1 MLRCLLSKV
10 CYLTSNTGRLCGL
23 GNSKTSSR
31 VLQLVGGKEVMAFSL
46 TIFGTSMVSSLMGS
60 ALSFFYTE
68 VLHIA
73 VGAVGTIFLIARIW
87 DAVNDPVM
95 GFIVDR
101 THTKRGKCIPYMRI
115 VPIPLF
121 VASIFMFL
129 PIQNMSGT
137 FKTFYAGAFY
147 ILYYALFTAVDIP
160 VSGLSPLLFLGQD
173 ERNKAVSISSTLG
186 STGSIL
192 PSGLYF
198 ALVLLIGGS
207 EKSPMGNFI
216 TATVIIGIGCLC
228 IMVSSRYLKE
238 KIVVPSKKESILKTI
253 KPIFKNK
260 PILIILLVSLFG
272 APMGMMGNAL
282 VYFTTWN
289 YADTGLS
296 TAFLFPVLQITSGLS
311 WMVAVISVPFLLRFA
326 SKKRMFIIMAIAGA
340 VFNVVLYLIGF
351 ENVWLYMIF
360 RFFANFPSGVTAT
373 ITSLL
378 LADSIE
384 YAEWKTGE
392 RTEGI
397 TYAVVKFVG
406 KTSGALTSAL
416 TMSMLS
422 FVKYD
427 SAAMQAAK
435 DAGLSISQTYP
446 EVLHMLFILMTL
458 TMTVAFILQLIPMLF
473 YKFQGAFQQQVLDEL
488 KERRLNKD
496 SDVLLIE
503 EERIREEAEK

>member
-1 MLRCLLSKV
+1 MEKGAFKKKV
-10 CYLTSNTGRLCGL
+10 IKS
-23 GNSKTSSR
+23 
-31 VLQLVGGKEVMAFSL
+31 VGGKEVMAFSL

-73 VGAVGTIFLIARIW
+73 VAAVATIFLIARIW

-101 THTKRGKCIPYMRI
+101 THTKWGKCIPYMRI

-121 VASIFMFL
+121 IASIFMFL

-147 ILYYALFTAVDIP
+147 IIYYALFTAVDIP

-186 STGSIL
+186 STGSII

-198 ALVLLIGGS
+198 ALVLFIGGS
-207 EKSPMGNFI
+207 DKSPKGNFI
-216 TATVIIGIGCLC
+216 AATGIIGIGCLC
-228 IMVSSRYLKE
+228 IMISSRYLKE
-238 KIVVPSKKESILKTI
+238 KIIVPPRKESILKTI

-260 PILIILLVSLFG
+260 PMLILLLVSLFG

-282 VYFTTWN
+282 VYFTKWN
-289 YADTGLS
+289 YADTGLGM
-296 TAFLFPVLQITSGLS
+296 AFLFPALQITSGLS
-311 WMVAVISVPFLLRFA
+311 WMVAVISVPFLLKFA
-326 SKKRMFIIMAIAGA
+326 SKKRMFIIMAVTGA
-340 VFNVVLYLIGF
+340 FFNVLLYSIGF
-351 ENVWLYMIF
+351 ENVWLYMIV
-360 RFFANFPSGVTAT
+360 RFFANFPSGVTGT
-373 ITSLL
+373 ITTLL
-378 LADSIE
+378 IADSIE
-384 YAEWKTGE
+384 YVEWKTGE

-397 TYAVVKFVG
+397 TYAIVKFVG

-416 TMSMLS
+416 TMLILS
-422 FVKYD
+422 AVNYN
-427 SAAMQAAK
+427 SAAMQATL
-435 DAGLSISQTYP
+435 DAGGSIRQTYP
-446 EVLHMLFILMTL
+446 EVLNMIFILVTL

-473 YKFQGAFQQQVLDEL
+473 YKFQGAFQQKVLEEL
-488 KERRLNKD
+488 KERRLAKD
-496 SDVLLIE
+496 NEVQLVEGAGISE
-503 EERIREEAEK
+503 EIAEL

>member
-1 MLRCLLSKV
+1 ME
-10 CYLTSNTGRLCGL
+10 
-23 GNSKTSSR
+23 KTS
-31 VLQLVGGKEVMAFSL
+31 LNKKFLKLVGGKEVMAFSL

-73 VGAVGTIFLIARIW
+73 VGVVGTIFLVARIW
-87 DAVNDPVM
+87 EAVNDPFM

-101 THTKRGKCIPYMRI
+101 THTKWGKCIPYLRI
-115 VPIPLF
+115 APIPLF
-121 VASIFMFL
+121 VASVFMFL
-129 PIQNMSGT
+129 PIQNASAS
-137 FKTFYAGAFY
+137 FKSIYAGIFY
-147 ILYYALFTAVDIP
+147 IIYYMLFTAVDVPI
-160 VSGLSPLLFLGQD
+160 SGLSPLLFLEQG
-173 ERNKAVSISSTLG
+173 ERNKAVSISSTIG

-216 TATVIIGIGCLC
+216 SATLIIGIGCLC
-228 IMVSSRYLKE
+228 IMASSRFLKE
-238 KIVVPSKKESILKTI
+238 KIVIPYKKESILKTI
-253 KPIFKNK
+253 LPIFKNK
-260 PILIILLVSLFG
+260 PMLIVLLVSLFG

-296 TAFLFPVLQITSGLS
+296 TAFLFPALQITSGLS
-311 WMVAVISVPFLLRFA
+311 WMLSVLCVPFLLKLA
-326 SKKRMFIIMAIAGA
+326 SKKKMFIIMAVAGA

-373 ITSLL
+373 ITALL

-384 YAEWKTGE
+384 YAEWKTGV
-392 RTEGI
+392 RTEGV

-406 KTSGALTSAL
+406 KISGALTSAL
-416 TMSMLS
+416 TMFILSM
-422 FVKYD
+422 VNYD
-427 SAAMQAAK
+427 SKAMQATK
-435 DAGLSISQTYP
+435 DAGISISQTYP

-458 TMTVAFILQLIPMLF
+458 TMTVAFILQLLPMLF
-473 YKFQGAFQQQVLDEL
+473 YKFEGAFQKKVLDEL
-488 KERRLNKD
+488 KERRLAKD
-496 SDVLLIE
+496 SEVQLIE
-503 EERIREEAEK
+503 EERIREESLLEENLAES